1 MNCFRLTVDMA
12 PKSASANSIPDDI
25 LFFRTLKAGA
35 LCAIAL
41 GLGITTSAYAQEA
54 GQPASSEP
62 KSSLTLDEITVTGT
76 RIKQREDYVS
86 PNPIQTIDSTEMNRL
101 GIVNISDAVTQVPAN
116 VSQFTPA
123 NTGGS
128 AFFIGSTLANL
139 RGLNPFFGTRTLTLV
154 DTHRFIPTTQG
165 DSVDLNFIPSN
176 LIERTEI
183 VTGGASAAYGSGAI
197 SGVVNILLNHK
208 LEGIKLD
215 ADYGTSERGDGD
227 NYHVGLAG
235 GTELFEGRGHIIF
248 GGEYQKQDV
257 IQSCSD
263 ARDWCADGVGLY
275 NNNTGFSFTAGQ
287 PYTPKIAGQPHF
299 ILSRRNLR
307 SNQVST
313 SGVIFNN
320 YARGYDGEPA
330 QRGRHWCRSF
340 CGRRRRLARDRRRDR
355 QRGGRRRWPTDLP
368 ESLAVPRRR
377 AQDRLRPHE
386 LQFHRRHAGLR

>member
-1 MNCFRLTVDMA
+1 VPTD
-12 PKSASANSIPDDI
+12 SDDI
-25 LFFRTLKAGA
+25 LFFARSRPA

-263 ARDWCADGVGLY
+263 ARDWCADGE
-275 NNNTGFSFTAGQ
+275 
-287 PYTPKIAGQPHF
+287 
-299 ILSRRNLR
+299 
-307 SNQVST
+307 VST
-313 SGVIFNN
+313 TTPAFPSRPASPTHPRSPVSRTSFSAGTC
-320 YARGYDGEPA
+320 ARIRSAPA
-330 QRGRHWCRSF
+330 AS
-340 CGRRRRLARDRRRDR
+340 
-355 QRGGRRRWPTDLP
+355 
-368 ESLAVPRRR
+368 SLTIRPGLRRR
-377 AQDRLRPHE
+377 ASSTRPALVSFLLRSAPK
-386 LQFHRRHAGLR
+386 AGARPAAR